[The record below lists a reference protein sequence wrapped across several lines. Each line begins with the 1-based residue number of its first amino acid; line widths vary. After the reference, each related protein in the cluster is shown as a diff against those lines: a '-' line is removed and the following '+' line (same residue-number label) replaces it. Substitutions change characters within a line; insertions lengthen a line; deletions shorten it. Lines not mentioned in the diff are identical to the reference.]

1 MKQMPVQSTVPYRHE
16 TGASHRRAGCR
27 HQTWSSG
34 RQGCPGRSREQRYLR
49 IHDRKSQNRRRYR
62 ISDPRRAG
70 GHETV
75 ILLDTHVLVW
85 LSTEPTKLSKQASR
99 APQGLPVWG
108 IAISA
113 ITLWEL
119 AWLASHARVVCPPT
133 YTRAARQYRDKQTI
147 CHVTVHNGTDNES
160 WPPLASC

>member
-1 MKQMPVQSTVPYRHE
+1 M
-16 TGASHRRAGCR
+16 
-27 HQTWSSG
+27 
-34 RQGCPGRSREQRYLR
+34 
-49 IHDRKSQNRRRYR
+49 
-62 ISDPRRAG
+62 
-70 GHETV
+70 

-99 APQGLPVWG
+99 AIRRASRSGG

>member
-85 LSTEPTKLSKQASR
+85 LSTEPTKLSKQASLAIRR
-99 APQGLPVWG
+99 AARSGTSPFARLRSGNWPGLPVM
-108 IAISA
+108 
-113 ITLWEL
+113 
-119 AWLASHARVVCPPT
+119 P
-133 YTRAARQYRDKQTI
+133 
-147 CHVTVHNGTDNES
+147 
-160 WPPLASC
+160 ASCVPGRILGRQGRTATSKQSATLLYTTGQTMNPGRL